1 MMKRVTFD
9 DVGDLERIKREIML
23 SIIYP
28 LKRPDLYELYKKGIK
43 SSILLYGP
51 PGCGKTLLARATAG
65 EVRAK
70 FYNIKTADLL
80 SKWYGETDKNIRFV
94 FEEAR
99 KNAPSILF
107 FDEIDSIGSPKNGEH
122 HERRILNAF
131 LTELDGFEDRGD
143 IMILAATNS
152 PWNIDP
158 ALMRPGRFDKLL
170 FVPPPDFKAR
180 IEIFKIHLRGRPVAS
195 DVDLEELAK
204 LTEGYSGADIREIC
218 NDAATFPLE
227 EALQG
232 KPLREIC
239 MEDLIK
245 AIKGR
250 RPSLSYWLRLA
261 KLKIVERKMEEFFPE
276 LFEYFKELV
285 AEEKISGYA

>member
-1 MMKRVTFD
+1 MKRVTFD

-80 SKWYGETDKNIRFV
+80 SKWYGETDKNIQFV

>member
-1 MMKRVTFD
+1 MKRVTFA

-23 SIIYP
+23 SIVYP

-80 SKWYGETDKNIRFV
+80 SKWYGETDKNIQLV

-122 HERRILNAF
+122 HERRVLNAF

-195 DVDLEELAK
+195 DVDLEALAR

-232 KPLREIC
+232 KPLREIR
-239 MEDLIK
+239 MEDFIK

-250 RPSLSYWLRLA
+250 KPSLSYWLRLA
-261 KLKIVERKMEEFFPE
+261 KAKIMERRMEEFFPE
-276 LFEYFKELV
+276 LLEYLELPG
-285 AEEKISGYA
+285 EEEISGYA

>member
-1 MMKRVTFD
+1 LMKRVTFD

>member
-1 MMKRVTFD
+1 MKRVTFA

-28 LKRPDLYELYKKGIK
+28 LKRPDLYELYKRGLK

-65 EVRAK
+65 EVQAK

-80 SKWYGETDKNIRFV
+80 SKWYGETDKNIQFV

-99 KNAPSILF
+99 KNSPAILF
-107 FDEIDSIGSPKNGEH
+107 FDEIDSIGSHQDAEH
-122 HERRILNAF
+122 HERRVLNAF

-143 IMILAATNS
+143 VMILAATNS
-152 PWNIDP
+152 PWSIDP

-170 FVPPPDFKAR
+170 FVPPPGFKAR
-180 IEIFKIHLRGRPVAS
+180 VEIFKIHLRGRPVAE
-195 DVDLEELAK
+195 DVDLRELAR
-204 LTEGYSGADIREIC
+204 LTDGHSGADIREIC

-232 KPLREIC
+232 KPPREIC
-239 MEDLIK
+239 MEDFLK
-245 AIKGR
+245 AIKSR
-250 RPSLSYWLRLA
+250 RSSLLYWLRVA

-276 LFEYFKELV
+276 LFEYFKELG
-285 AEEKISGYA
+285 ASEEKVFGYA

>member
-1 MMKRVTFD
+1 MKRVTFD